1 MIGPA
6 FVLSLLVGLFHTAL
20 FVMIR
25 GRIGGQL
32 PLVYLAAVLGAW
44 AGDAIATRLEV
55 ELLLI
60 GDYHVLGASVVAWL
74 GIGIVA
80 LVGVLGPPRRAE

>member
-6 FVLSLLVGLFHTAL
+6 LVLSLLFGLLHSAL
-20 FVMIR
+20 FVLLR
-25 GRIGGQL
+25 GRVGGQL

-44 AGDAIATRLEV
+44 AGDAIAARLGV
-55 ELLLI
+55 ELVLI

-80 LVGVLGPPRRAE
+80 LVGVLGPARRAE

>member
-6 FVLSLLVGLFHTAL
+6 LILSLLFGLLHSAL
-20 FVMIR
+20 FVLLR
-25 GRIGGQL
+25 GRAGGQL
-32 PLVYLAAVLGAW
+32 PLVFLAAVLGAW
-44 AGDAIATRLEV
+44 AGDAIAARLGV
-55 ELLLI
+55 ELILI

-80 LVGVLGPPRRAE
+80 LLGVLGPAPRAE

>member
-6 FVLSLLVGLFHTAL
+6 LVLSLLFGLLHSAL
-20 FVMIR
+20 FVLLR
-25 GRIGGQL
+25 GRVGGQL
-32 PLVYLAAVLGAW
+32 PLVFLAAVLGAW
-44 AGDAIATRLEV
+44 AGDAIAARLGV
-55 ELLLI
+55 ELVLI

-80 LVGVLGPPRRAE
+80 LVGVLGPARRAE